1 MVAVAIATVV
11 VVVVLNQWYCCAQRP
26 AKAEGPIGLLPIQ
39 TAPSNCSMG
48 VKNRF
53 GPCHALEHALGDSN
67 RLGCCF
73 ACPFCILCLVF
84 CVCVFAFAFV
94 SRVARVSCHIQ
105 PW

>member
-11 VVVVLNQWYCCAQRP
+11 VVVVLLNQWYCCAQRP

-73 ACPFCILCLVF
+73 ACPFCILYFVFLVF
-84 CVCVFAFAFV
+84 VFVFVCVFFWCFA
-94 SRVARVSCHIQ
+94 RD
-105 PW
+105 W